1 MIDTQL
7 EIKNQR
13 LANALN
19 DAIIARRADQPLKAL
34 RLLDEHKAEF
44 YQSDDLHRG
53 KYHNGRS
60 RSLTALKRFAE
71 AHADARQALHFYTRT
86 GDYSR
91 VAMAHHNIG
100 HIYFKEGNLISAKS
114 HVQHSISIFTIH
126 SDKYREVVW
135 KAEAQT
141 TLARIFIAEGSS
153 GLAVSAAYIAYRA
166 LSDEVYE
173 ITDSASRLEARRVLD
188 CALDAHGG
196 LTTKDIQRTRGRSVW
211 ERLLAKLRPSL

>member
-1 MIDTQL
+1 MLNTQL
-7 EIKNQR
+7 ELKNQR

-19 DAIIARRADQPLKAL
+19 DAIIARRAERPLDAL
-34 RLLDEHKAEF
+34 RALDDHKAEF
-44 YQSDDLHRG
+44 YQSDDLYKG

-71 AHADARQALHFYTRT
+71 AHTDARLALDFYTRT

-100 HIYFKEGNLISAKS
+100 HIYFKEGKFVLAKS
-114 HVQHSISIFTIH
+114 HVQHSISIFTTH
-126 SDKYREVVW
+126 SDRYKEVVW

-141 TLARIFIAEGSS
+141 TLARIFIAEGST

-188 CALDAHGG
+188 CALDAHDG
-196 LTTKDIQRTRGRSVW
+196 LIEKPSHKSLWQRIRSWVNH
-211 ERLLAKLRPSL
+211 